1 MGSRGSESG
10 GGSGGGVS
18 EMMRDYDSERLS
30 GASSHFER
38 GYNEGIREARS
49 LSDDELS
56 SEISSTRTNIS
67 NGRNDGRARTV
78 DPNSPFAQHSDGY
91 LAGLE
96 REDFRRTLVRFSQ
109 N

>member
-1 MGSRGSESG
+1 MGSRGSESS

-18 EMMRDYDSERLS
+18 EMMRDYDNERLS
-30 GASSHFER
+30 GASSSFER
-38 GYNEGIREARS
+38 GYNEGIREARD

-56 SEISSTRTNIS
+56 SEISSTRSTIS
-67 NGRNDGRARTV
+67 NARNDGRALPP
-78 DPNSPFAQHSDGY
+78 DPNSPFYQHSDGY